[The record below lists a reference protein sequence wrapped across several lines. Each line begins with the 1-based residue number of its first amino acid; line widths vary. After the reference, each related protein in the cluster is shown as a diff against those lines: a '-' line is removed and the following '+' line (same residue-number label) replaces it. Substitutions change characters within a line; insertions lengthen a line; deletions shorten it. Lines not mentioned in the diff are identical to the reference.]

1 MMGLGE
7 QLSEAEVKA
16 MVLEADLNGDGYI
29 DFTEFSNLMK
39 NSFGSIQGSAEGQGL
54 VWVGFKKSKIAFL
67 VIIILSYLL
76 LNNQL
81 IKK

>member
-29 DFTEFSNLMK
+29 DFSEFSNLMK
-39 NSFGSIQGSAEGQGL
+39 NSFGIMQGSAEGQGI
-54 VWVGFKKSKIAFL
+54 VWVEFYIPISIL
-67 VIIILSYLL
+67 IVIINQSYLL
-76 LNNQL
+76 LN
-81 IKK
+81 

>member
-1 MMGLGE
+1 MQDGDGLITAEEIRQTMMGLGE

-54 VWVGFKKSKIAFL
+54 V
-67 VIIILSYLL
+67 
-76 LNNQL
+76 
-81 IKK
+81 

>member
-54 VWVGFKKSKIAFL
+54 V
-67 VIIILSYLL
+67 
-76 LNNQL
+76 
-81 IKK
+81 